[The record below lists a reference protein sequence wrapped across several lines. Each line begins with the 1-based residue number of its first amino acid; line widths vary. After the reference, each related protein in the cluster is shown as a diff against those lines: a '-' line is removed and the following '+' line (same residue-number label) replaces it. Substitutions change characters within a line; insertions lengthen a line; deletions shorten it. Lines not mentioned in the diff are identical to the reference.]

1 MRSGSCR
8 VRGGKGL
15 NDPHWVLGTQCVWKA
30 RLEETKCWLYAAIL
44 VGMMNIKVL
53 DGLAASGE
61 FTEGK
66 KKQNDKL
73 GAFISQQISSLENH
87 KASITAKENL
97 LSLRAT
103 GLM

>member
-1 MRSGSCR
+1 
-8 VRGGKGL
+8 
-15 NDPHWVLGTQCVWKA
+15 
-30 RLEETKCWLYAAIL
+30 
-44 VGMMNIKVL
+44 MNIKVL

-61 FTEGK
+61 FTEEK

-73 GAFISQQISSLENH
+73 GAFISQQISSFENH

-103 GLM
+103 GPMYLKSQTSHWTLSVAEL

>member
-1 MRSGSCR
+1 MG
-8 VRGGKGL
+8 
-15 NDPHWVLGTQCVWKA
+15 
-30 RLEETKCWLYAAIL
+30 WLPL
-44 VGMMNIKVL
+44 VSSQRK
-53 DGLAASGE
+53 
-61 FTEGK
+61 K

-73 GAFISQQISSLENH
+73 GAFISQQISSFENH